1 MNENPSYDYLTSM
14 PIRSMTKKRIEE
26 LVKQRDEKS
35 DQFDILKSQTIFN
48 LWNSDLDLLEA
59 TYLKH
64 LKEHTEMLGTTDGV
78 FKATKKAASKK
89 AIVAL

>member
-1 MNENPSYDYLTSM
+1 
-14 PIRSMTKKRIEE
+14 MTKKRIEE

-48 LWNSDLDLLEA
+48 LWDNDLDLLES

-64 LKEHTEMLGTTDGV
+64 LKEHTEMLVTTDGV
-78 FKATKKAASKK
+78 FKATKKPASKK